1 MTGIT
6 RRRLLRRTGG
16 VTTGAAV
23 LGGAAGGATAGGM
36 PVISTRGHYDTDTG
50 ELNDGYS
57 HWDFETN
64 GAVPGIDTGC
74 VDDMTVFVHGWRN
87 DESEAHDK
95 MHEAKDSLVGAGYS
109 GTVCGY
115 TWDSDTGNDW
125 GDGEQIAQGNG
136 YALAHALVQFK
147 ENCPGSAVRVVIHS
161 LGAQVLL
168 KALRVLDGWSR
179 WEDPGFRVTST
190 HLLGAAQ
197 DNEAPTDEWPD
208 TARAIRQE
216 TTASFNYF
224 SEEDDTLEW
233 IYNTYE
239 FDQALGETGAEAG
252 NETPCNYHD
261 YDATSQVGDCHSC
274 YLDTLGDEMVYH
286 MAHVG
291 WYTC

>member
-1 MTGIT
+1 MTNVT
-6 RRRLLRRTGG
+6 RRRLLRRTGA
-16 VTTGAAV
+16 VTTGVAA
-23 LGGAAGGATAGGM
+23 LGVASGTAAAGGM
-36 PVISTRGHYDTDTG
+36 PVISTRDHYNTDTG
-50 ELNDGYS
+50 ELKDGYS

-64 GAVPGIDTGC
+64 GAVPGIDTAC
-74 VDDMTVFVHGWRN
+74 VSDMTIFVHGWRN

-95 MHEAKDSLVGAGYS
+95 MHHAKNSLEDGGYS

-136 YALAHALVQFK
+136 YALAYAMLLFK
-147 ENCPGSAVRVVIHS
+147 EECGSDIIRVVTHS

-168 KALRVLDGWSR
+168 KALRVLDGWDR
-179 WEDPGFRVTST
+179 WEDHYFEVFSI

-197 DNEAPTDEWPD
+197 DNEAPTDEWPE
-208 TARAIRQE
+208 TYNAIRWE
-216 TTASFNYF
+216 TTATFNYH

-233 IYNTYE
+233 IYNTFE

-252 NETPCNYHD
+252 NDTPCNYYD

-274 YLDTLGDEMVYH
+274 YLDELGDEIVYH
-286 MAHVG
+286 MAHVD
-291 WYTC
+291 WYDC

>member
-1 MTGIT
+1 MTNVT
-6 RRRLLRRTGG
+6 RRQLLKRTGG
-16 VTTGAAV
+16 VTTGVGA
-23 LGGAAGGATAGGM
+23 LGVVSGTVAAGGM
-36 PVISTRGHYDTDTG
+36 PVVSTRGHYDTDTG
-50 ELNDGYS
+50 DLKDGYS
-57 HWDFETN
+57 RWDFETN
-64 GAVPGIDTGC
+64 GTVPGIDTYC
-74 VDDMTVFVHGWRN
+74 ADDLTIFVHGWRN

-95 MHEAKDSLVGAGYS
+95 MHEAKNSLEGAGYS

-125 GDGEQIAQGNG
+125 DAGEEIAQGNG
-136 YALAHALVQFK
+136 HALAHALVQIK
-147 ENCPGSAVRVVIHS
+147 ENCSADLARVVTHS

-179 WEDPGFRVTST
+179 WEDPGFEVFST

-197 DNEAPTDEWPD
+197 DNEAPTDEWPE
-208 TARAIRQE
+208 TYWAIRQE

-233 IYNTYE
+233 IYNTFE

-252 NETPCNYHD
+252 NDTPCNYHD

-274 YLDTLGDEMVYH
+274 YLDVLGDEMVYH
-286 MAHVG
+286 MANVHA
-291 WYTC
+291 YDC